1 MILMHAMLELELV
14 EHGSANPFV
23 ALVSAIEFRTSQLK
37 GMPLSS
43 PLAKE
48 SAVSQLENLLKI
60 LGSVKKLVVPE
71 SNIRSNLNTAVPL
84 AEKHINGAIDAVK
97 KGDMIEVFS
106 NLNAASSELIKYS
119 HLTFQ

>member
-1 MILMHAMLELELV
+1 MHAMLELELV

-43 PLAKE
+43 TLAKE
-48 SAVSQLENLLKI
+48 SAISQLENLLKI
-60 LGSVKKLVVPE
+60 LDSVKKWVVPE